1 MSKTEIENIFDIN
14 KEIIEQHIKRGMDLL
29 TATYDVKE
37 VEMENYT
44 RLYRWI
50 S

>member
-29 TATYDVKE
+29 TAKYDVKE
-37 VEMENYT
+37 VEIGKLRKIIQMD
-44 RLYRWI
+44 
-50 S
+50 